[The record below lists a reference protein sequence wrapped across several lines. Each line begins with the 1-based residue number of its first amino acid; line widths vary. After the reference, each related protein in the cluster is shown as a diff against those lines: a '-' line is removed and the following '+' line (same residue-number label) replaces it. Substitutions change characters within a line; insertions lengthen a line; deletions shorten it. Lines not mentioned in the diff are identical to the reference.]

1 MSETTRN
8 DRPGPS
14 LLSVTAQQKANVQ
27 VCWERFEALA
37 RAGWPDPRA
46 GGAEIVRTFRDHAS
60 DPELTELR
68 SRIETEC
75 RLKPRAPVG
84 HLREH
89 QFWLAVLEGAHKA
102 AQQRVGGAYAPEE
115 GSGLKPHSCNH

>member
-1 MSETTRN
+1 MTKTTSN

-14 LLSVTAQQKANVQ
+14 PLPVTAQQKANVQ
-27 VCWERFEALA
+27 LCWERFEALTQ
-37 RAGWPDPRA
+37 AGWPDPRA

-60 DPELTELR
+60 NPELNELR
-68 SRIETEC
+68 NRIEAEC
-75 RLKPRAPVG
+75 RLKPHVPVG

-102 AQQRVGGAYAPEE
+102 AQQR
-115 GSGLKPHSCNH
+115 C